1 MRINSG
7 LRIDFCSNRGVGSL
21 GISRKERRISRVVFY
36 LLVILVMWGTNLL
49 TPDFKALEAQRWE
62 AQGVARPY
70 IAVSASEWEA
80 IRVREKL

>member
-1 MRINSG
+1 M
-7 LRIDFCSNRGVGSL
+7 
-21 GISRKERRISRVVFY
+21 VFY